1 MPDGHIS
8 RLADARG
15 AWAGSGLLQPE
26 GTMRTFLAIPGLVIL
41 PLLLAGCGA
50 EEPQVSCADFEKRLA
65 VFEKTVVGDASNAG
79 RAKASGDTKTVCQIS
94 SSMLSNARP
103 LYKAASACKSISSA

>member
-1 MPDGHIS
+1 ML
-8 RLADARG
+8 R
-15 AWAGSGLLQPE
+15 
-26 GTMRTFLAIPGLVIL
+26 FLAIPRLVIL

-50 EEPQVSCADFEKRLA
+50 EEQQVSCGDFEKRMV

-103 LYKAASACKSISSA
+103 LFKAASSCKSVSSAVGLNRLIRKMEELRQETKCA

>member
-1 MPDGHIS
+1 
-8 RLADARG
+8 
-15 AWAGSGLLQPE
+15 
-26 GTMRTFLAIPGLVIL
+26 MRKFLAIPCLVISS
-41 PLLLAGCGA
+41 LLLAGCG
-50 EEPQVSCADFEKRLA
+50 EKEPQVSCGDFEKRMV

-103 LYKAASACKSISSA
+103 LFKAASSCNSISSAVGLNKLIRTMEELRKESKCSNQI